1 MPPFFPFSRLSTD
14 DTLIARVTQRYSRHG
29 IELPSDPSLTE
40 HDTKCPF
47 EQWVPLARE
56 IAA

>member
-1 MPPFFPFSRLSTD
+1 MPPFSPFSRLSTD
-14 DTLIARVTQRYSRHG
+14 DKLIARVTQRYSRHG

-40 HDTKCPF
+40 HHTKCPF
-47 EQWVPLARE
+47 EQLVPLARE